1 MTQTRLIALVV
12 TAVFAISGCSAITNF
27 DEPGSLYS
35 LEQNMVT
42 AVTVT
47 LHSVNNTGTLSLGFT
62 ESLPEED
69 NATLLALL
77 DSSITVNIANDDT
90 AVNYNLTEG
99 IQVIDTPNNSG
110 EYMLAM
116 SEDRSTIEI
125 SFYNLHANTSIHS
138 GGNYTATITV
148 VSEND
153 LFVVES
159 LTRSVTVIDG

>member
-12 TAVFAISGCSAITNF
+12 MTVFAFSGCSAITNF
-27 DEPGSLYS
+27 DKPGNLYS
-35 LEQNMVT
+35 LHQNMGTV
-42 AVTVT
+42 VTVT
-47 LHSVNNTGTLSLGFT
+47 LSSANNTGILALGFT
-62 ESLPEED
+62 NPLPEGDSVILLGILD
-69 NATLLALL
+69 N
-77 DSSITVNIANDDT
+77 SITVNVANDDT

-99 IQVIDTPNNSG
+99 TRVVETPNETG
-110 EYMLAM
+110 KYMMTM
-116 SEDRSTIEI
+116 SADRTTIDI

-148 VSEND
+148 LDND